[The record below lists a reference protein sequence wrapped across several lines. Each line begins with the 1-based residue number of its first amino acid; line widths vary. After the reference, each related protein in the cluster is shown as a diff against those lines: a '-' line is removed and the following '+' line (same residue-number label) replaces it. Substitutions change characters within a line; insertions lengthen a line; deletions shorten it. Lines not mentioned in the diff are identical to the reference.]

1 MKLKTIKRMTVTFLV
16 NHVFA
21 GTRFF
26 RYKRRMLRSIGYE
39 IGENTKIVG
48 PIFNTD
54 TLRIG
59 ADCWIGRNLTV
70 HGNGTVVI
78 GSSDIAPDVT
88 FLTGG
93 HEVGEPERRAGAGR
107 SYTITVGSGVWIGAR
122 STVLRDTVV
131 ADGSVVAACAC
142 VIGDVPA
149 DTLVA
154 GVPARV
160 MKEFG
165 DRAAETDQ
173 EPGH

>member
-1 MKLKTIKRMTVTFLV
+1 MKLKTI
-16 NHVFA
+16 
-21 GTRFF
+21 
-26 RYKRRMLRSIGYE
+26 S
-39 IGENTKIVG
+39 
-48 PIFNTD
+48 
-54 TLRIG
+54 
-59 ADCWIGRNLTV
+59 
-70 HGNGTVVI
+70 
-78 GSSDIAPDVT
+78 
-88 FLTGG
+88 
-93 HEVGEPERRAGAGR
+93 
-107 SYTITVGSGVWIGAR
+107 ITVGSGVWIGAR

-173 EPGH
+173 EPGR